1 MMKIAVKRLASYT
14 KSWIKSSFAYKG
26 WRWSINYL
34 IIIKRCV
41 SLMVK
46 PDITAIKIISSILIH
61 TSLR

>member
-1 MMKIAVKRLASYT
+1 MKIAAKRLASYT
-14 KSWIKSSFAYKG
+14 KNWMKFSFNDKSWI
-26 WRWSINYL
+26 WSINYL

-41 SLMVK
+41 SLKVK